1 MAKTDDKRKKKAAP
15 KAKKAPA
22 PEAPAAETAGEP
34 ELQMR
39 SPIGPLMW
47 LLIPFIGVI
56 AYGLLTRD

>member
-15 KAKKAPA
+15 KVKKAPA
-22 PEAPAAETAGEP
+22 PEAQADETAGEP

-47 LLIPFIGVI
+47 LMIPFIGVI